1 MRVCSV
7 LRHVE
12 RENRDLKLYVAV
24 ILLIVKIKLKSWMR
38 LSLLKL
44 LNFFEIVKRG
54 NIMCYLVSKNQ
65 WQLCVIFRL
74 FLKSTSVR
82 KWTSLSRSV
91 SHTHFCSG
99 EEDCTD
105 SSSGAYGA
113 EPDLAAV
120 CGGAL
125 VSRDSQPHT
134 VWHLRRLPS

>member
-7 LRHVE
+7 LIHVE
-12 RENRDLKLYVAV
+12 RENKYKALCSSSW
-24 ILLIVKIKLKSWMR
+24 LIVKIKLKSWMR

-44 LNFFEIVKRG
+44 NFFKIVKRG
-54 NIMCYLVSKNQ
+54 NIKCYLVSKSQ
-65 WQLCVIFRL
+65 WQLCLIFRL

-82 KWTSLSRSV
+82 KWTSLSRTV
-91 SHTHFCSG
+91 SHTHCCSG

-125 VSRDSQPHT
+125 VSRNSQPHT
-134 VWHLRRLPS
+134 VWHLRWLPS

>member
-1 MRVCSV
+1 MFVQFWDMWK
-7 LRHVE
+7 E
-12 RENRDLKLYVAV
+12 KINIKLCVAV
-24 ILLIVKIKLKSWMR
+24 IRLIVKIKLNSWMC
-38 LSLLKL
+38 LSLWKL

-54 NIMCYLVSKNQ
+54 ITKCYLVRKKNQ
-65 WQLCVIFRL
+65 WRLCVIFRL

-82 KWTSLSRSV
+82 KWTSLSRTV
-91 SHTHFCSG
+91 SHTHCCSG

-105 SSSGAYGA
+105 GSSGAYGA